1 LALSLRARGIGG
13 DDDRVLLVASAQNYG
28 GESIPMRTVR
38 IGSGAGYSGDRIE
51 PAVELCAKG
60 DIQYLGFECLA
71 ERTIALAQQERM
83 QNPAAGF
90 DPLLEHRMSA
100 ILEICKSKGIK
111 VITNMGAANP
121 GAAARKTAE
130 IAKRLGV
137 GRLSVAA
144 VTGDDVL
151 DVCKQHNLPL
161 LEIDGRMNDLGN
173 RIVSA
178 NAYLGAEPI
187 ADALAAGADVVIT
200 GRVSDPALFLAP
212 LIREFGWAMDDWD
225 RLGRGTLAGHLL
237 ECAGQ
242 ITGGY
247 FADPGYKD
255 VADLG
260 RLGFPIGEVSEEGNL
275 LITKVPG
282 SGGVVTEATCKEQ
295 LLYEVHDPA
304 CYVQPDVVADF
315 SYVTIEE
322 VGRDTVH
329 VQGGRGAPRT
339 GTLKVSVGYVDG
351 YVGEG
356 QISYAGPGAL
366 ERGRLALNVVRE
378 RLSLTGVQTRET
390 RFDVIGVDSLHGA
403 TLPWGREPYEVRIRV
418 VGRTDS
424 LAEAVRIGNEVETL
438 YTNGPAGGGG
448 AWKSAREVVAVASVL
463 LPRALVKPTVQFL
476 EA

>member
-1 LALSLRARGIGG
+1 
-13 DDDRVLLVASAQNYG
+13 
-28 GESIPMRTVR
+28 MRTVR

-90 DPLLEHRMSA
+90 DPLLEQRMSA

-322 VGRDTVH
+322 VGRDTVR

-403 TLPWGREPYEVRIRV
+403 TLPRGREPYEVRIRV

-476 EA
+476 ET